1 LAQRLQLKRLFNSRS
16 MSRTRLTW
24 WNTPDTWHPWK
35 TSLETAQV
43 VWAYAFASPI
53 LRAGATNQYRWKAP
67 VHTTKKTT
75 GATNL
80 SLPNK
85 FKTISPINKWHR
97 TQDDVF
103 ERNTW
108 EKPHYIARFS
118 SRHPFRKTSAD
129 NSKKLMLKESIL
141 ENTERRCKIMEN
153 VRLETT
159 SGGIE
164 RLTMMTTTVHLVR
177 SLQTRREPACKV
189 TRFCEER

>member
-1 LAQRLQLKRLFNSRS
+1 MVK
-16 MSRTRLTW
+16 
-24 WNTPDTWHPWK
+24 HPWHLTSMK
-35 TSLETAQV
+35 NEFGDCTSRLSLCFRFSNSEGGCNKSISLESTCAHHKNNRGHKSLLTDWIQ
-43 VWAYAFASPI
+43 
-53 LRAGATNQYRWKAP
+53 N
-67 VHTTKKTT
+67 
-75 GATNL
+75 NL
-80 SLPNK
+80 PHK
-85 FKTISPINKWHR
+85 QM
-97 TQDDVF
+97 TQDSRNDVF